1 MMESRYKQDFP
12 LLTVAEGFSY
22 LDNAAT
28 TQKPQC
34 VLDAINEY
42 YRSENANPLRGLYD
56 LSLKATD
63 CYENSRKAA
72 AEFLGAQKP
81 GEIIFTRNTTESLNL
96 AAYSLSGMVLKPG
109 DEILL
114 TVMEHHSNLVP
125 WQIAGKR
132 TGAKLVY
139 LYPDSTGQISEEQ
152 FLEKLSSRTKIVA
165 LTHVSN
171 VLGCK
176 LPLKKLAALAHEAGA
191 IVIGDGAQAAAHLS
205 VDVKDLDVDFYA
217 CSGHK
222 MYGPMGIGIL
232 YGKSEFLEKMPPFM
246 TGGEMIDQVHEQSVT
261 FAGIPEK
268 FEAGTVNVE
277 GAKGLHRALEYITQ
291 IGWPAIE
298 KQEEKLMKAAFE
310 ELKKLP
316 YVTIYGSPEPEE
328 HIGVLAYN
336 IEGVH
341 PHDVSSILSAGNVAV
356 RAGHHCAQPLMEYLG
371 IGSCCRASFAIY
383 NDEEDVERLVEQI
396 KQVRRL
402 FYGA

>member
-1 MMESRYKQDFP
+1 MNPSYKQDFP
-12 LLTVAEGFSY
+12 LLTAEEGFSY

-34 VLDAINEY
+34 VLDAIGEY

-56 LSLKATD
+56 LSIKATD
-63 CYENSRKAA
+63 CYEGSRKAA
-72 AEFLGAQKP
+72 ADFLHAGSP
-81 GEIIFTRNTTESLNL
+81 DEIIFTRNTTESLNL
-96 AAYSLSGMVLKPG
+96 AAYSLSAAILRPE

-125 WQIAGKR
+125 WQMAAGR

-139 LYPDSTGQISEEQ
+139 LYPDKDGQIGREQ
-152 FLEKLSSRTKIVA
+152 FLEKLSSHTKIVA

-171 VLGCK
+171 VLGCE
-176 LPLKKLAALAHEAGA
+176 LPLKDLAALAHEAGA
-191 IVIGDGAQAAAHLS
+191 VVIGDGAQAAAHLP
-205 VDVKDLDVDFYA
+205 VDVTDMDVDFYA

-232 YGKSEFLEKMPPFM
+232 YGKRKLLEEMPPFL
-246 TGGEMIDQVHEQSVT
+246 TGGEMISQVHEQSAT
-261 FAGIPEK
+261 FAQIPEK

-277 GAKGLHRALEYITQ
+277 GAKGLHTAMDYLTG
-291 IGWPAIE
+291 IGFPAIQKRE
-298 KQEEKLMKAAFE
+298 GQLMTFAVEA
-310 ELKKLP
+310 LKKLP
-316 YVTIYGSPEPEE
+316 YVTIYGSQEAEE
-328 HIGVLAYN
+328 HRGVLAFN
-336 IEGVH
+336 VEGVH
-341 PHDVSSILSAGNVAV
+341 PHDTAGILSAGKVAV

-383 NDEEDVERLVEQI
+383 NEENDIDRMVEQI
-396 KQVRRL
+396 KYVRRL